1 MPNVRSQ
8 ITFNQIANVS
18 HGAPVI
24 QNNLHW
30 QCPLFDDNSADEIAL
45 RLTAFYDAV
54 FDDSGTLA
62 NYVSNN
68 VEILLFNIDEPSPRV
83 PIVRTIEIT
92 PGTTGASVIPAEV
105 ACVCT
110 YNAAPVSGVDR
121 RRLHNRI
128 YLGGLGNSAMASTS
142 GQPPAFSAAWLTDV
156 AAAWTALVDAN
167 DIVANLTQR
176 SFTPTVTNRPIVG
189 GWIDANPD
197 TQRRRGA
204 AASSLRYSW
213 TPS

>member
-8 ITFNQIANVS
+8 ITFTQVANVS

-30 QCPLFDDNSADEIAL
+30 QCPLFDDNSADEIAE
-45 RLTAFYDAV
+45 RLTTFYDAV
-54 FDDSGTLA
+54 FADNGTLA
-62 NYVSNN
+62 GYVSNN
-68 VEILLFNIDEPSPRV
+68 VEVLLFNIDEPSPRV
-83 PIVRTIEIT
+83 PLVREIEIT
-92 PGTTGASVIPAEV
+92 PGTQSSTWVPAEV

-128 YLGGLGNSAMASTS
+128 YLGGLGNQSMTTDTN
-142 GQPPAFSAAWLTDV
+142 QPPRFSATWLTDV

-176 SFTPTVTNRPIVG
+176 SFTPTVTNREIVG

-204 AASSLRYSW
+204 SLSGQRYTW
-213 TPS
+213 TPT